1 MAPSGLLSQGLDQE
15 VRYSAR
21 DSMRYDMAQQTVYLF
36 GAATVKYGDIELT
49 ADRLAYSFKNEEVQ
63 AFGVPDSTGVV
74 GGKPIFVQGGHT
86 IEADS
91 IRYNFTSQ
99 QGLIRNVRTQ
109 EQESHVHAS
118 LSKRLAN
125 GEVHSRGGKLTTCD
139 RPNPHY
145 HFNVSRM
152 IVIPDDKIV
161 AGPAVMKFGNVPVP
175 LAVPFAMF
183 PNRPRGAAGVLI
195 PTWGES
201 EELGF
206 FLLNGG
212 YYMPIS
218 DRVDLQLTG
227 DIYSRGSWSARG
239 FTRYRTRYRY
249 NGSLDLNYNVRLNS
263 TPEFPD
269 FSKQKSMFIRW
280 NHLMDPKASLNDRFS
295 ASVNMGSSSY
305 FTNNFNSSTSDFLS
319 NTFQSNIQW
328 SRQFRGRIPTS
339 LAVSARHSQNTLN
352 RTFDVT
358 LPSVTFNVQRF
369 FPGELLRKQRIGAQR
384 WYERI
389 GVNYSANFDNRL
401 STTEDQLSFD
411 NFDRLREDMRNG
423 IRQTAAVSTS
433 FKTAAFTVNPEFRYT
448 ERWYFKTLNKTYLS
462 DLDTTITDT
471 VAGFRR
477 AGDWGVGA
485 NVTSKLYGMY
495 VFGGKGIRAIRH
507 VITPTASVSYRPDLS
522 TEIEGPFGPNG
533 STSSYSPF
541 DIGIYVKPPSDAS
554 GLVTLGLIQSVEA
567 KVRDGKATTPEQEVL
582 KKIKLLDFVGINSS
596 YDWMRDSVN
605 WSAVNLSARTTFL
618 NKLNVNFNSLWDP
631 YGVNANGQ
639 RIDQSAQK
647 VNGRL
652 ARLTNLNA
660 ALGLDLKSPRYG
672 QAAGNRNGADQQVV
686 EEADPD
692 KGAQINFSLPW
703 RLGLSYSYDLSR
715 FWTPDDFTDTQ
726 RQSVLFNGDVNILKH
741 WKFGFSSG
749 YDLETREFTPTS
761 LNLYWDLH
769 CWEFNFNI
777 IPIGT
782 RKSFSF
788 RVNIKA
794 SILRDLKVE
803 QRRPYGGSGG
813 NLLF

>member
-195 PTWGES
+195 PTWRES

-218 DRVDLQLTG
+218 DRVNLQLTG

-319 NTFQSNIQW
+319 IGFQGFWRVVVID
-328 SRQFRGRIPTS
+328 I
-339 LAVSARHSQNTLN
+339 A
-352 RTFDVT
+352 DV
-358 LPSVTFNVQRF
+358 
-369 FPGELLRKQRIGAQR
+369 
-384 WYERI
+384 
-389 GVNYSANFDNRL
+389 
-401 STTEDQLSFD
+401 
-411 NFDRLREDMRNG
+411 
-423 IRQTAAVSTS
+423 
-433 FKTAAFTVNPEFRYT
+433 
-448 ERWYFKTLNKTYLS
+448 
-462 DLDTTITDT
+462 
-471 VAGFRR
+471 
-477 AGDWGVGA
+477 
-485 NVTSKLYGMY
+485 
-495 VFGGKGIRAIRH
+495 
-507 VITPTASVSYRPDLS
+507 
-522 TEIEGPFGPNG
+522 
-533 STSSYSPF
+533 
-541 DIGIYVKPPSDAS
+541 
-554 GLVTLGLIQSVEA
+554 
-567 KVRDGKATTPEQEVL
+567 
-582 KKIKLLDFVGINSS
+582 
-596 YDWMRDSVN
+596 
-605 WSAVNLSARTTFL
+605 
-618 NKLNVNFNSLWDP
+618 
-631 YGVNANGQ
+631 
-639 RIDQSAQK
+639 
-647 VNGRL
+647 
-652 ARLTNLNA
+652 
-660 ALGLDLKSPRYG
+660 
-672 QAAGNRNGADQQVV
+672 
-686 EEADPD
+686 
-692 KGAQINFSLPW
+692 
-703 RLGLSYSYDLSR
+703 
-715 FWTPDDFTDTQ
+715 
-726 RQSVLFNGDVNILKH
+726 
-741 WKFGFSSG
+741 
-749 YDLETREFTPTS
+749 
-761 LNLYWDLH
+761 
-769 CWEFNFNI
+769 
-777 IPIGT
+777 
-782 RKSFSF
+782 
-788 RVNIKA
+788 
-794 SILRDLKVE
+794 
-803 QRRPYGGSGG
+803 
-813 NLLF
+813 